1 MAAEVERVGER
12 WHIGST
18 SPFLRTVKGFVIN
31 LPEDAERWKAAEGK
45 VVKMLSR
52 RGVETYRV
60 RGVGGREVARP
71 GAGGGWAF
79 PEGLVAPA
87 AQEGIDRGYRTS
99 HGGVTVGS
107 VGCSLSHFA
116 IWDHMVRNDVR
127 GALVFEDDAAP
138 TDRLIAN
145 LEKYIDADD
154 HILMLGSHI
163 RKTSLMW
170 KPGIVLTEKFFG
182 AHAYYLTKGV
192 ARALLRGAFPIATQ
206 VDQYIGAQIR
216 NGVQV
221 RAISPPAVR
230 HEGEDSAV
238 AEELNLDEEGLCEVL
253 RDDWSLL
260 DGDGDGCGTK
270 RELVK
275 FRKHKR
281 GFDGLTEGDLEWARD
296 KTGGGRAATG

>member
-206 VDQYIGAQIR
+206 VDQYIGAQIC

-260 DGDGDGCGTK
+260 DGDGCGTK
-270 RELVK
+270 PQLVK
-275 FRKHKR
+275 FPRR
-281 GFDGLTEGDLEWARD
+281 WGTQAPQPA
-296 KTGGGRAATG
+296 GRPAADAGVWGV